1 MENSENK
8 PIKNSSLRKKA
19 EEFYN
24 TQHSISEGK
33 LSETETLK
41 LIHELEV
48 HQIELEMQNEEL
60 LHAKKQAEIDSIKY
74 SELYDFAPSGY
85 FTLSNEGKIF
95 ELNLSG
101 ANILGKERAKLIN
114 SLFGFFITE
123 ETKPLFNEFLK
134 RIFENKIKESCEVCL
149 LTSDHKLTS
158 IILTG
163 IVAAENY
170 EQCHV
175 NAIDIT
181 ELKKTE
187 LALQISEERYR
198 SLLNN
203 LNVGVVVH
211 NPDTSIIISNPKA
224 SELLGMKEEQML
236 GKMAMDP
243 NWHFLNENNLPL
255 EIEKYP
261 INQIITNNKPIQN
274 FVAGVSRPKTKDII
288 TLLING
294 FPISNYKGEIKE
306 VVTSFID
313 ITELKLLEEKLI
325 TAKEKAEDANRA
337 KSSFLANMSHE
348 IRTPLNGI
356 VGFTDLLMKTSLD
369 RDQSEYMSTINQSAH
384 ILMEIINDILDL
396 SKIESGKLELNIEE
410 INLFELNHQV
420 INLFRHAANLKKIDL
435 VLNIADNVPQYV
447 FADSVRLRQI
457 LVNLMGNSLKF
468 TSSGKVELRISEI
481 KKTET
486 DLNILKFSISDTGIG
501 IKKNNREKIFTS
513 FVQED
518 SSTTRKYGGTG
529 LGLTITNQLLGLMN
543 SKLELISKY
552 GKGSEF
558 FFIVELKKSKKIK
571 NSSVKQIE
579 NHLTEKIVKNNL
591 FATKILLVEDNE
603 INMLLAKTLLQR
615 ILPNC
620 IVYEANDG
628 KEAIKQFK
636 KGKMDIILMDIQMPK
651 KNGYEA
657 TQEIRKLKN
666 SNNIPIIA
674 LTAGILVEEIENC
687 MKFGM
692 NDYLSKPII
701 EENLEKTLQKW
712 LK

>member
-19 EEFYN
+19 EEFHK
-24 TQHSISEGK
+24 TQHAVSEEK

-60 LHAKKQAEIDSIKY
+60 LHAKKQAEIDSNKY

-85 FTLSNEGKIF
+85 FTLSSEGKIF
-95 ELNLSG
+95 ELNLTG

-114 SLFGFFITE
+114 GLFGFFITE

-134 RIFENKIKESCEVCL
+134 RIFENRIKESCEVSL

-187 LALQISEERYR
+187 LALQNSEERYK
-198 SLLNN
+198 SLINN
-203 LNVGVVVH
+203 LDVGVVVH

-224 SELLGMKEEQML
+224 TELLGMNEEQMQ

-243 NWHFLNENNLPL
+243 DWHFLNENNLPL
-255 EIEKYP
+255 PLEKYP
-261 INQIITNNKPIQN
+261 INQIVANNNPIQN
-274 FVAGVSRPKTKDII
+274 FVVAVSRPKTNDII

-294 FPISNYKGEIKE
+294 FPTSNSKGEIKE
-306 VVTSFID
+306 VIISFID

-325 TAKEKAEDANRA
+325 TEKEKAEGANRA

-356 VGFTDLLMKTSLD
+356 IGFTDLLMKTSLD
-369 RDQSEYMSTINQSAH
+369 KDQSEYMSTINQSSH
-384 ILMEIINDILDL
+384 ILMEIINDILDF

-447 FADSVRLRQI
+447 FADSVRLKQI
-457 LVNLMGNSLKF
+457 LVNLIGNSLKF
-468 TSSGKVELRISEI
+468 TSSGKVVLKIDEISVNDKNCSTI
-481 KKTET
+481 
-486 DLNILKFSISDTGIG
+486 KFSIKDTGIG
-501 IKKNNREKIFTS
+501 IKKNNQKKIFNS

-518 SSTTRKYGGTG
+518 NSTTRKYGGTG
-529 LGLTITNQLLGLMN
+529 LGLAISNQLLALMN
-543 SKLELISKY
+543 STLKLISKH

-558 FFIVELKKSKKIK
+558 FFIIELKKSENKKNIRL
-571 NSSVKQIE
+571 KQIDIPF
-579 NHLTEKIVKNNL
+579 TEKIARDNSI
-591 FATKILLVEDNE
+591 AAKILLVEDNE
-603 INMLLAKTLLQR
+603 INMLLSKTLLQR

-620 IVYEANDG
+620 IIYEANDG

-636 KGKMDIILMDIQMPK
+636 KEKMDIILMDIQMPK

-666 SNNIPIIA
+666 SINIPIIA
-674 LTAGILVEEIENC
+674 LTAGILVEEKENC
-687 MKFGM
+687 IKFGM